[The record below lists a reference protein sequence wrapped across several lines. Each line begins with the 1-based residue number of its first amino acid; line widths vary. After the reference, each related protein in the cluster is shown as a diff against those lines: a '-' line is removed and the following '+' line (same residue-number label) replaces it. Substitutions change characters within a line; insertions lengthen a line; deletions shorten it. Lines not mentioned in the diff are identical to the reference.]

1 MLGVHGVGRER
12 ADYYLGDLAHELP
25 VSSPGRW
32 TGEAAARIGLAGDLR
47 PAEFHRLL
55 EGRHPLSGRP
65 MGSGRVA
72 VVALDLTFSAPKS
85 VSVLFGLGGGEIAL
99 HVVHVHSEAV
109 AGALSYLE
117 RHGIAARRRSGAE
130 RTLVPTTGMIAGLFT
145 HALSRSGD
153 PHLHSHVVM
162 ANLVHGVD
170 GRWSACDGRGISA
183 HRHAAGAVYEAHLR
197 AGLSAALGVR
207 WVGGPGQRTEIA
219 GVAPVLLGEFSSRA
233 ADIRRHMHEAGARSP
248 RGNRVAWAATRQPK
262 GPRAS
267 YGELAAG
274 WSRRAGA
281 LAELPELGLGRVRRP
296 GPAHPLFDEHR
307 YAGTLALAPHAGA
320 HRRDVVAAFGA
331 AAPDG
336 IETASLERIVT
347 HWVPDAAVGV
357 AEPLHQLR
365 AVVPAAH
372 HLRALGARPVD
383 PVDHEV
389 WVDAAAALDAY
400 RARWGLGR
408 SPEPLGR
415 DASPQ
420 GLAAL
425 PTLRLADHLRLTRH
439 LEAVRA
445 RLGRRE
451 PATIEHGLGR

>member
-1 MLGVHGVGRER
+1 MLGVHGVGRDR

-32 TGEAAARIGLAGDLR
+32 TGEAAARLGLAGHVQ
-47 PAEFHRLL
+47 PAEFCRLL
-55 EGRHPLSGRP
+55 EGCHPLSGRP

-85 VSVLFGLGGGEIAL
+85 VSVLFGLGGVEIARD
-99 HVVHVHSEAV
+99 VVHVHTEAV

-117 RHGIAARRRSGAE
+117 RHGIAARRRSGPE
-130 RTLVPTTGMIAGLFT
+130 RAVVPTTGMIAGLFT
-145 HALSRSGD
+145 HALSRNGD

-170 GRWSACDGRGISA
+170 GQWSACDGRGISA
-183 HRHAAGAVYEAHLR
+183 HRHAAGGVYEAHLR

-207 WVGGPGQRTEIA
+207 WVAGPGQRVEIA

-233 ADIRRHMHEAGARSP
+233 ADIRRRMHEVGARST
-248 RGNRVAWAATRQPK
+248 RGNRVAWAATRRPK
-262 GPRAS
+262 VSRAS

-274 WSRRAGA
+274 WARRARA
-281 LAELPELGLGRVRRP
+281 LGERPELRLGRPRQVGLGP
-296 GPAHPLFDEHR
+296 PLFDEHR
-307 YAGTLALAPHAGA
+307 FAGMLALAAHGGA

-336 IETASLERIVT
+336 IEAASLERIVM
-347 HWVPDAAVGV
+347 HWVPHAGVGV

-365 AVVPAAH
+365 AVVPATH

-400 RARWGLGR
+400 RVRWGLGR
-408 SPEPLGR
+408 SPEPLGT
-415 DASPQ
+415 DASLS
-420 GLAAL
+420 GLASL
-425 PTLRLADHLRLTRH
+425 PTLRLADHIRLTRQ
-439 LEAVRA
+439 LETARS

>member
-1 MLGVHGVGRER
+1 MLGVHGVGRDR

-25 VSSPGRW
+25 VPSPVRW
-32 TGEAAARIGLAGDLR
+32 TGEAAASLGLAGQLQ

-55 EGRHPLSGRP
+55 QGRHPLNGRP

-72 VVALDLTFSAPKS
+72 VTAFDLTFSAPKS
-85 VSVLFGLGGGEIAL
+85 VSVLFGLGGAENARD
-99 HVVHVHSEAV
+99 VVHVHTEAV

-117 RHGIAARRRSGAE
+117 RHGIAARRRSGPE
-130 RTLVPTTGMIAGLFT
+130 RTVVPTTGMIAGLFT
-145 HALSRSGD
+145 HALNRNGD

-207 WVGGPGQRTEIA
+207 WVGGPGQRAEIA
-219 GVAPVLLGEFSSRA
+219 GVSPVLLGEFSSRA
-233 ADIRRHMHEAGARSP
+233 ADIRRRVHEVGARSA
-248 RGNRVAWAATRQPK
+248 RGNRVAWATTRQPK
-262 GPRAS
+262 EARAS

-274 WSRRAGA
+274 WARRACA
-281 LAELPELGLGRVRRP
+281 LGDRPELGLGQPRQAGP
-296 GPAHPLFDEHR
+296 GPPLFDEHR
-307 YAGTLALAPHAGA
+307 FAGTLALAAHGGA
-320 HRRDVVAAFGA
+320 HRRGVVAAFGA

-336 IETASLERIVT
+336 IEAASLERIVMQ
-347 HWVPDAAVGV
+347 WVPDAGVGV
-357 AEPLHQLR
+357 AEPLHQVR

-389 WVDAAAALDAY
+389 WVDAAAAIDAY
-400 RARWGLGR
+400 RVRWGVGR
-408 SPEPLGR
+408 SPEPLGT
-415 DASPQ
+415 DPSPS
-420 GLAAL
+420 GLASL
-425 PTLRLADHLRLTRH
+425 PTLRLADHIRLARR
-439 LEAVRA
+439 LEVARS

>member
-32 TGEAAARIGLAGDLR
+32 TGGAAAGLGLAGQLQ
-47 PAEFHRLL
+47 PSEFRRLL
-55 EGRHPLSGRP
+55 EGRHPRSGRP

-85 VSVLFGLGGGEIAL
+85 VSVLFGLGGAETARE
-99 HVVHVHSEAV
+99 VVLVHTEAV

-117 RHGIAARRRSGAE
+117 RHGIAARRRSGPE
-130 RTLVPTTGMIAGLFT
+130 RTVVQTTGMIAGLFT
-145 HALSRSGD
+145 HALNRNGD

-207 WVGGPGQRTEIA
+207 WVGGPGRGTEIA

-233 ADIRRHMHEAGARSP
+233 ADIRRRMHEVGGRSA
-248 RGNRVAWAATRQPK
+248 RGNRVAWATTRQPK
-262 GPRAS
+262 EPRAR

-274 WSRRAGA
+274 WARRARAHGVRPA
-281 LAELPELGLGRVRRP
+281 LGLGQRHRVGP
-296 GPAHPLFDEHR
+296 GPPLFDEQR
-307 YAGTLALAPHAGA
+307 FAGTLALAAHGGA

-331 AAPDG
+331 AALDG
-336 IETASLERIVT
+336 IEATSLERIVMQ
-347 HWVPDAAVGV
+347 WVRDPAVGV
-357 AEPLHQLR
+357 AETLHQVR
-365 AVVPAAH
+365 AVVPATH

-400 RARWGLGR
+400 RVRWGVGR
-408 SPEPLGR
+408 SPEPLGT
-415 DASPQ
+415 DPTPS
-420 GLAAL
+420 GLASL
-425 PTLRLADHLRLTRH
+425 PTLRLADHIRLTRQ
-439 LEAVRA
+439 LEVARS

-451 PATIEHGLGR
+451 SATIEHGLGR